1 MSDEREGRKPKR
13 LGATSARARMTPRP
27 KIHPDPE
34 HGDEVENRINA
45 IMDLMRDLRWR
56 RGSSGPMLAKQWG
69 LGEHRLKELAAE
81 ASRRLR
87 AEYEDPER
95 NAVSVY
101 TTLEAVMFD
110 GAASSVPGEK
120 AAAVNAARLMSELL
134 GMGPKKDQ
142 GPSGESTEIIITTR
156 GAPATV
162 SVTDKSKP
170 E

>member
-13 LGATSARARMTPRP
+13 FGATSARARMTPRP

-69 LGEHRLKELAAE
+69 LGDHRLKELAAE

-101 TTLEAVMFD
+101 STLETVMFD

-134 GMGPKKDQ
+134 GMGPKQNADASA
-142 GPSGESTEIIITTR
+142 GRTEIVITTR

-162 SVTDKSKP
+162 SVTEKPKP

>member
-1 MSDEREGRKPKR
+1 MSDERERRKGKR
-13 LGATSARARMTPRP
+13 VGATNTRARCTPRP

-34 HGDEVENRINA
+34 HTDEVENRINA

-101 TTLEAVMFD
+101 TTLETVMFD
-110 GAASSVPGEK
+110 GATSSVPGEK

-134 GMGPKKDQ
+134 GMGPKKDGD
-142 GPSGESTEIIITTR
+142 GPKEPARFIVEVVSDERPKVDESTKE
-156 GAPATV
+156 
-162 SVTDKSKP
+162 
-170 E
+170 